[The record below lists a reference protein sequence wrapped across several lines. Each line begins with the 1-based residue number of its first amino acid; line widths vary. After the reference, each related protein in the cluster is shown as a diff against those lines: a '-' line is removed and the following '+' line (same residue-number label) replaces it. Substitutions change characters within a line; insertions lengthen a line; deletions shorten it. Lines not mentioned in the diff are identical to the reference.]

1 MLVRCAR
8 TTVKYSWRAQLP
20 GILEIASTHEE
31 HRGANVL
38 PTHRATAVTT
48 RLRVATPAGGARIIG
63 IGVCRPRR
71 AVSNSEVCT
80 RIESTEEWIETRS
93 GIVTRHHADDHEP
106 LSYLATEAGAKALAD
121 AGVPAAQLGCVIVA
135 STSNL
140 VQVQPLSIEVAH
152 RLGATAAGGF
162 DLSAAC
168 AGFCHALGLAA
179 NLVAAG
185 EVGSVLVIGAER
197 MTDIVNPAD
206 RSIAFLL
213 GDGAGAVLVARAA
226 SPGIGPTVRGAD
238 GSSHNALRM
247 TNSWAA
253 FRADPTQAA
262 PYLVMDGRR
271 VFRWAVA
278 EIVPAAQRAIAAAG
292 LTPGELA
299 AFIPHQA
306 NLRMI
311 EVLAA
316 RLGLPG
322 SVVVADDVRSSGNT
336 SAASIPLAMER
347 LLSSGAV
354 RGGQPALLIAFGAGL
369 NYAGQVVLLP

>member
-1 MLVRCAR
+1 MLVRRAR
-8 TTVKYSWRAQLP
+8 TTVKRTWRARPL
-20 GILEIASTHEE
+20 GILETGSTHSGH
-31 HRGANVL
+31 HRADAP
-38 PTHRATAVTT
+38 PTHRATPVTT
-48 RLRVATPAGGARIIG
+48 ALRVAAPGDARIVG

-71 AVSNSEVCT
+71 TVSNSEICT
-80 RIESTEEWIETRS
+80 RIDSTEEWIETRS
-93 GIVTRHHADDHEP
+93 GIVSRYHADEHEP
-106 LSYLATEAGAKALAD
+106 LGHLATEAGAKALAD
-121 AGVPAAQLGCVIVA
+121 AGVQAAQLGCVIVA
-135 STSNL
+135 SMSNV
-140 VQVQPLSIEVAH
+140 VQTPPLAIEVVH
-152 RLGATAAGGF
+152 RLGAHAAGGF

-185 EVGSVLVIGAER
+185 EVGYVLVIGAER
-197 MTDIVNPAD
+197 MTDIVRSTD
-206 RSIAFLL
+206 RSIAFLF
-213 GDGAGAVLVARAA
+213 GDGAGAVLVARGDR
-226 SPGIGPTVRGAD
+226 PGIGPTVRGAD
-238 GSSHNALRM
+238 GASHDALRM

-262 PYLVMDGRR
+262 PYMVMDGRR

-278 EIVPAAQRAIAAAG
+278 EIVPAARRAIAAAG
-292 LTPGELA
+292 LTPSDLA

-311 EVLAA
+311 EVLAN
-316 RLGLPG
+316 RLGLPA
-322 SVVVADDVRSSGNT
+322 SVVVADDVTHTGNT

-354 RGGQPALLIAFGAGL
+354 RSGQPALLIAFGAGL